1 MDLPPP
7 MRAFALPPRSSGS
20 GEGAPKLGMPL
31 PRPGW
36 PTAAAPDKAAEAQK
50 AGERFEAM
58 IIAQLLASSRPKT
71 SLAGRSPLTAGQDI
85 LHQQTDRIRAEAF
98 ARAAPLGI
106 AKAIERASQ

>member
-1 MDLPPP
+1 
-7 MRAFALPPRSSGS
+7 MRAFALPPNGS
-20 GEGAPKLGMPL
+20 NAPKVGIPL
-31 PRPGW
+31 PRQGW
-36 PTAAAPDKAAEAQK
+36 PTAAAPDKAAEAAK

-71 SLAGRSPLTAGQDI
+71 SLAGPSPLTAGQDI

-106 AKAIERASQ
+106 ARAIESASQ

>member
-1 MDLPPP
+1 MDLPPT
-7 MRAFALPPRSSGS
+7 MRAFALPPHGSS
-20 GEGAPKLGMPL
+20 APKIGMPL

-58 IIAQLLASSRPKT
+58 IIAQLLTGSRPKT
-71 SLAGRSPLTAGQDI
+71 SLAGPSPLTAGQDI
-85 LHQQTDRIRAEAF
+85 MHQQTDRLRAEAF

-106 AKAIERASQ
+106 GKAIESAAQ